1 MKRFF
6 YLILCFTLLSTC
18 LFAETYSLFVK
29 DGKYGLINQ
38 DRRIVIESK
47 YDYIS
52 IMSSGIIIC
61 SEDSTHD
68 IYNESLKLV
77 YSGPMYV
84 SSFLSKTEIVL
95 KHWSGEKKV
104 LDISTGNLN
113 EYKKNPLYIEEYGY
127 RDDCELVFE
136 SNAEYSG
143 ISIIDRK
150 GNVLLRNIKDANQS
164 YSEGMIAVIL
174 KDGRSG
180 FVNKKGKLVIETTFY
195 IDPDDIAPRWY
206 PMISYAFNEN
216 YALVK
221 NKDKKWIQFDK
232 KGRSKELPISI
243 EPVDPYYENGLVLI
257 RDKRTKKFGYMNPKF
272 EIVIPCQFDGAR
284 RFVGKYAVVVF
295 RDKEAII
302 DKEGNVYLSKD
313 LKSMSYNFF

>member
-1 MKRFF
+1 MKRK
-6 YLILCFTLLSTC
+6 LLNLVLCFTLLSTC

-38 DRRIVIESK
+38 DRRIVMSAE
-47 YDYIS
+47 YDWIS
-52 IMSSGIIIC
+52 VNDNSVIANKNHV
-61 SEDSTHD
+61 TY
-68 IYNESLKLV
+68 IYNSSLKLLFQDSWLNYTF
-77 YSGPMYV
+77 YSENEI
-84 SSFLSKTEIVL
+84 LIKASKDQLLNLE
-95 KHWSGEKKV
+95 
-104 LDISTGNLN
+104 TGVMTPFQRDDRYL
-113 EYKKNPLYIEEYGY
+113 IEFGY
-127 RDDCELVFE
+127 RDGTGLVWE
-136 SNAEYSG
+136 KNSVGCLYS
-143 ISIIDRK
+143 IVDRK
-150 GNVLLRNIKDANQS
+150 GNVLLKDIDQATSFYND
-164 YSEGMIAVIL
+164 GFIAVIL

-195 IDPDDIAPRWY
+195 IDPEDIGPRKE
-206 PMISYAFNEN
+206 PVIGYAFNEN

-243 EPVDPYYENGLVLI
+243 EPVDPFYENGLVLI

-284 RFVGKYAVVVF
+284 RFVGNYAVVVF

-302 DKEGNVYLSKD
+302 DKEGNVCLSKD